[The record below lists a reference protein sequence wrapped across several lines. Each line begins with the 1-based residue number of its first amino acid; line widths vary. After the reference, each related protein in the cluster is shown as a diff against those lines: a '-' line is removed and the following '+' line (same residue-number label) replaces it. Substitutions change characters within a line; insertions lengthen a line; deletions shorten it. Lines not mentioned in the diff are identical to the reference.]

1 MVNSSKVRVACP
13 SVSFFFA
20 HLGASLGTSRASF
33 PLVENFVFEGNGL
46 GVVLGELFLVLC
58 QSINRFEGLVSEGE
72 RENV

>member
-1 MVNSSKVRVACP
+1 MP
-13 SVSFFFA
+13 FSFLLFCSFGGF
-20 HLGASLGTSRASF
+20 LRYFASF
-33 PLVENFVFEGNGL
+33 PLVENFVFEGNDL